1 MPMQRPRLGP
11 HSARRRPR
19 VAGRRPFID
28 RPGQLEQRSN
38 RPGALVLDEPAGRL
52 AEVVVAQAAA
62 GEEVV
67 VAQAAAG
74 EEVIQPA
81 RRSRWSTPVRVV
93 LVAVM
98 LIALGLAAW
107 WRDETHALLGTAAA
121 SNRALLDVGTTA
133 EISGQVG
140 DAVQRVFSYDFA
152 RLDDTE
158 RAATAVITGPFAL
171 DYRRQFARVRELA
184 PGQQA
189 VVVATVPALAVKVLD
204 GDRAIVVVFI
214 DQQANRG
221 SQAQPLLAAGR
232 LRVTAQRVSGS
243 WRISDVEPF

>member
-1 MPMQRPRLGP
+1 QNLCHHKLGHRGRRPIVPMQRPRLGP

-19 VAGRRPFID
+19 VAGRRPLID
-28 RPGQLEQRSN
+28 RSGQLDQRSN
-38 RPGALVLDEPAGRL
+38 RPGALVLDDPADRP

-67 VAQAAAG
+67 
-74 EEVIQPA
+74 QPA

-133 EISGQVG
+133 EISGQVR
-140 DAVQRVFSYDFA
+140 DAVERVFSYDFT

-171 DYRRQFARVRELA
+171 DYR
-184 PGQQA
+184 
-189 VVVATVPALAVKVLD
+189 
-204 GDRAIVVVFI
+204 
-214 DQQANRG
+214 
-221 SQAQPLLAAGR
+221 
-232 LRVTAQRVSGS
+232 
-243 WRISDVEPF
+243 